1 MPALG
6 RAGQRRDGDAN
17 GRHYGEQEGKRG
29 GWGGGKIEGGEMGD
43 EGASGHKSGS
53 RLIISATGP
62 PAPGIHHHQP
72 TETIILFMK
81 NQIYKLL
88 QIVLQ
93 FV

>member
-1 MPALG
+1 
-6 RAGQRRDGDAN
+6 
-17 GRHYGEQEGKRG
+17 
-29 GWGGGKIEGGEMGD
+29 MGD

-72 TETIILFMK
+72 TETIFCFMEIL
-81 NQIYKLL
+81 IYKLL

-93 FV
+93 FVSVYVCVFYVHIWRIISFDFSVECATSISKCALALGSDT

>member
-1 MPALG
+1 METEKTVDREESRDRDHLV
-6 RAGQRRDGDAN
+6 RR
-17 GRHYGEQEGKRG
+17 
-29 GWGGGKIEGGEMGD
+29 EGGEMGD

>member
-1 MPALG
+1 MAMPMVG
-6 RAGQRRDGDAN
+6 IMGDRRERGVDG
-17 GRHYGEQEGKRG
+17 GVRCG
-29 GWGGGKIEGGEMGD
+29 GGGEMGD

-62 PAPGIHHHQP
+62 PAPGIHHHHP
-72 TETIILFMK
+72 PETIFFFMK
-81 NQIYKLL
+81 SPVYKLL